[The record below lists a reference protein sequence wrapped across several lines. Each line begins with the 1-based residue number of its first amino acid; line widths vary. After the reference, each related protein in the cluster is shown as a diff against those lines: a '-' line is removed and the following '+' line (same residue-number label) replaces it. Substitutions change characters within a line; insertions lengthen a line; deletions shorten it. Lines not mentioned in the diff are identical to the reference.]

1 MTIIFAVFMF
11 FVTSS
16 VQGVTGCG
24 FRHRPLD
31 AADVITSDSNKDEKF
46 KGKKNKL
53 TTSKTSGYRPRGF
66 TTSNLAYLVKTPQ
79 N

>member
-31 AADVITSDSNKDEKF
+31 AADVITSDSNKDDKF
-46 KGKKNKL
+46 KGKKK
-53 TTSKTSGYRPRGF
+53 
-66 TTSNLAYLVKTPQ
+66 
-79 N
+79 